1 MSCVRG
7 ASPTLALP
15 RKRLT
20 REGPLGTRRLP
31 RLQTRRPRAFRAGR
45 ADSIGVVVAR
55 LSYQL
60 YPAMLEAIGA
70 QLARLG
76 QRMIVWDSDH
86 GGDAPAIRALRQ
98 GVVPAGESAVVLL
111 NRVVKDYASDQVE
124 SDNLDGGRRVAEYLV
139 ACGRK
144 RIALVGGV
152 PRASTIRD
160 REQGFRKALAKRGVE
175 LSPHHCFRSE
185 TFSHAS
191 GVQAA
196 GRLLE
201 LASPPDAIFCVNDVL
216 AMGAMDGA
224 RARGVRI
231 PEDLWIVGYDD
242 MIAAD
247 PHTRNLLAL
256 ADKVAETDATVLL
269 TGESGTGKEVFA
281 RYLHEH
287 SPRRKGAFVAI
298 NCAAIPDSL
307 LEATLFGTHGQG
319 AAAHGAHVAPGPRST
334 VEVGGAGAPL
344 HRPERGGVGGR
355 LGGGRRREAQEQ
367 QREQRGAARHGRP
380 PQDRR
385 VRVRASDSV

>member
-1 MSCVRG
+1 LAARRAAAGEARSGGNGAVTSHDIARLAEVSQATVSRVLRGDPKVRP
-7 ASPTLALP
+7 A
-15 RKRLT
+15 T
-20 REGPLGTRRLP
+20 RERVLKVLAETRYEP
-31 RLQTRRPRAFRAGR
+31 NAAARAFRAGR

-98 GVVPAGESAVVLL
+98 GVVDGVILTAATGESEFLREVPAGESAVVLL

-242 MIAAD
+242 IELASWGAYDLTTVRQPMEQMVAQAIEL
-247 PHTRNLLAL
+247 LLARIGEPGRPVSHRCL
-256 ADKVAETDATVLL
+256 ANELVIRGSTGRATASA
-269 TGESGTGKEVFA
+269 T
-281 RYLHEH
+281 
-287 SPRRKGAFVAI
+287 PRR
-298 NCAAIPDSL
+298 
-307 LEATLFGTHGQG
+307 E
-319 AAAHGAHVAPGPRST
+319 
-334 VEVGGAGAPL
+334 
-344 HRPERGGVGGR
+344 GR
-355 LGGGRRREAQEQ
+355 
-367 QREQRGAARHGRP
+367 
-380 PQDRR
+380 
-385 VRVRASDSV
+385 